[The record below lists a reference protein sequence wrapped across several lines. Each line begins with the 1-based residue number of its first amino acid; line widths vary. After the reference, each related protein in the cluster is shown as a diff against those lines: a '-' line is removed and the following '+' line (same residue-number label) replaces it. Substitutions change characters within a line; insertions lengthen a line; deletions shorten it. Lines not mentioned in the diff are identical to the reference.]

1 MTRKLP
7 KLRLKKQVIVAIP
20 VLLVL
25 IVFTIGMIINRTHV
39 YSSSVEMKEEYAK
52 LELTDTIELSD
63 LEFIKNVS
71 NNIENQKRDN
81 TIVYYASKFKLDVD
95 KTLEIAHKYTD
106 NYTNERFTKL
116 NIIGPESVVK
126 DQGKFDSF
134 EAGAVYFVR
143 DLYRSP
149 SSYGTSEGA
158 IVTSKEVTVANNR
171 EGYTVYLDN
180 GLTFTQFLGI
190 IADLYGI
197 DKSTALAIV
206 YEESGYTG
214 SGLFRNSNNIGG
226 LRGAHGWNKYP
237 TLEAGTI
244 CYILTLRS
252 LANRSH
258 VDFKSNDAIPKLS
271 GIYVYGNPSK
281 VADSWVAKVTKFR
294 NGINQ
299 KDLFTIK

>member
-1 MTRKLP
+1 MKIKRP

-25 IVFTIGMIINRTHV
+25 IIFTIGMVYNRTHV

-52 LELTDTIELSD
+52 LELKDTIELSD
-63 LEFIKNVS
+63 LEFIKNVT

-81 TIVYYASKFKLDVD
+81 TIVYYASKFKLNID
-95 KTLEIAHKYTD
+95 KTLEIAH
-106 NYTNERFTKL
+106 NYTNNYTNDIFIKN

-126 DQGKFDSF
+126 DQTKFDSF
-134 EAGAVYFVR
+134 EAGAVYFIR

-149 SSYGTSEGA
+149 DKYGTTERE

-171 EGYTVYLDN
+171 KGYTVYLDS
-180 GLTFTQFLGI
+180 GLTFTQFLGH
-190 IADLYGI
+190 IADLYGV
-197 DKSTALAIV
+197 DKSIALAIV

-226 LRGAHGWNKYP
+226 LRGSSGWNKYP

-271 GIYVYGNPSK
+271 GIYVYGNSSK